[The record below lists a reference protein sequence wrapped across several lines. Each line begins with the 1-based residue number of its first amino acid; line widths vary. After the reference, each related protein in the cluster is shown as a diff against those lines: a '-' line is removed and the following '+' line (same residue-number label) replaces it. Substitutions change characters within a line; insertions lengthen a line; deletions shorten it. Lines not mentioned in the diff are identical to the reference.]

1 MVFAMFLFKQSSVH
15 GHSRNLYKFL
25 YFKDLGGF
33 GYSGVSIIAGLLKTR
48 NMLEH
53 ESISEI
59 WVTYVLT
66 RLTLIF
72 NTSSRDLPSNK
83 YGIAPACY
91 SKRNVNFDSEYN
103 ANVSITYFWS
113 SSNLTFTHFCQPPT
127 QAHTCHAVKPSQ

>member
-25 YFKDLGGF
+25 YFKDLGGL

-72 NTSSRDLPSNK
+72 NTSSRGLPSNK

-103 ANVSITYFWS
+103 ANISITYFWPT
-113 SSNLTFTHFCQPPT
+113 SNLTFTHFCQPPT